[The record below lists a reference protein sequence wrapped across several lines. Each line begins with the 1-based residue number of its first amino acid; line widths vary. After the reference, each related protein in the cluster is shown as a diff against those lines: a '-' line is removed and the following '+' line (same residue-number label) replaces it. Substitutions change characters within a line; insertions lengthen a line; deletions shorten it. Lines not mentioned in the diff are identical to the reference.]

1 MLFFQFRPGK
11 IFRLIP
17 SLSHVVG
24 SFISQTKE
32 MCVQTWIGLE
42 QPVRR
47 AGTPWGHPHEKRLL
61 GKRVPLDTPWDLSFG
76 DRRGTLGTIHSPRAG
91 SGKSSSIFGLQV
103 VTEGPCSASMGMS
116 CQESG
121 NSHKKGISAWM
132 GKEQRKTSWQ
142 QVGGTATTQPPAAP
156 CLPAA
161 RSCQHTGSR
170 DLTAHYPQQQIFPK
184 GEQLR

>member
-1 MLFFQFRPGK
+1 MCRHGLAWNSQCGEQGPHGDAPMRKGCLAK
-11 IFRLIP
+11 GSHWTGWP
-17 SLSHVVG
+17 SL
-24 SFISQTKE
+24 
-32 MCVQTWIGLE
+32 
-42 QPVRR
+42 
-47 AGTPWGHPHEKRLL
+47 
-61 GKRVPLDTPWDLSFG
+61 G

-103 VTEGPCSASMGMS
+103 VTEGPCSASTGMS